1 MTVIAT
7 HDGAIK
13 KEEFLMGKTAVEM
26 NSLWH
31 RNFNIKDGEDIL
43 IQWSHNKIY
52 FRGHETKE
60 LSLNA
65 EESIVSIFSLNQY
78 KVIYVSTH
86 RVGTI
91 NSRSLQMGDFI
102 QVNNIT
108 RKHQNKEALLIV
120 AAFQIENG
128 ILLLL
133 NTGELAK
140 YFSDRIIMVQKL
152 PKLEE

>member
-1 MTVIAT
+1 M
-7 HDGAIK
+7 
-13 KEEFLMGKTAVEM
+13 
-26 NSLWH
+26 
-31 RNFNIKDGEDIL
+31 
-43 IQWSHNKIY
+43 
-52 FRGHETKE
+52 
-60 LSLNA
+60 
-65 EESIVSIFSLNQY
+65 
-78 KVIYVSTH
+78 STH

-140 YFSDRIIMVQKL
+140 YFSDRIIMIQNL